1 MNKRKTTA
9 LLLAIL
15 LLPAVSTLID
25 GFEAH
30 ADISTVKA
38 AGTLTSIED
47 DGSVIINEKGYQLD
61 PSVVVINR
69 MGKNISIRSLSLPA
83 KVRFEYRYAKTGF
96 IIVLI
101 EEVKIKGAKKKKNRR

>member
-1 MNKRKTTA
+1 MSKRKTIA
-9 LLLAIL
+9 LLLAIF

-25 GFEAH
+25 GFDAQ

-38 AGTLTSIED
+38 TGTFTSIED
-47 DGSVIINEKGYQLD
+47 DGSVIIDEKGYELD
-61 PSVVVINR
+61 PSVVVMNR
-69 MGKNISIRSLSLPA
+69 KGKSISLRSLSFPA

-101 EEVKIKGAKKKKNRR
+101 QEVKIKQIKTKRNQR